1 MMKTARRDRQR
12 GSAMLVT
19 LILIAALLAGIA
31 VLVSMQL
38 TTTKSTELTRSGL
51 AALHCAD
58 AGLAASRAQVGLSPA
73 VATSHIAAYPF
84 TTSATTWQVQPT
96 FLTTYFG
103 TTRADLDGD
112 GTNDFTVWIIDND
125 DGDSNYAVDADSR
138 VWLISRCTKYP
149 DTPKEVREL
158 IQFTSVGTLYDWQE
172 GRAFGNGNANTIN

>member
-1 MMKTARRDRQR
+1 MIRTAKRNKQR

-19 LILIAALLAGIA
+19 VILIAALLAGVA

-51 AALHCAD
+51 TALHCAD
-58 AGLAASRAQVGLSPA
+58 AGLAAARSQLVRSQASVTA
-73 VATSHIAAYPF
+73 HILAYPY

-103 TTRADLDGD
+103 TTRADMDGD

-125 DGDSNYAVDADSR
+125 DGDSNYGLDADSR
-138 VWLISRCTKYP
+138 VWLISRCTKYA

-158 IQFTSVGTLYDWQE
+158 IQFSAAGTLYDWQE
-172 GRAFGNGNANTIN
+172 GRAFGNNNSNTIN